1 VESYRLIGAFRGKSL
16 WIRSALVRSWR
27 SRRLVLV
34 GGRAATRQ
42 AERKRGD
49 MVRSKLL
56 TTCYEILK
64 ECESS
69 SELLKQVKGKVC

>member
-1 VESYRLIGAFRGKSL
+1 
-16 WIRSALVRSWR
+16 
-27 SRRLVLV
+27 
-34 GGRAATRQ
+34 
-42 AERKRGD
+42 